1 MTPDS
6 HNLERF
12 LEAQEGV
19 YAQVCAELSAGRKES
34 HWMWFI
40 FPQIKGLGS
49 SPTAQ
54 KFAIRGLDE
63 AEAYLGHPIL
73 GLRLRQCTQLV
84 NAVQGR
90 AIGDIF
96 GLPDNL
102 KFHSSM
108 TLFAHVSGDASLFA
122 AALRRYFNGE
132 RDRGTL
138 SHLWAPNRA
147 AAGEQPV

>member
-12 LEAQEGV
+12 LDAQDGV
-19 YAQVCAELSAGRKES
+19 FAQVCAELRAGRKES

-54 KFAIRGLDE
+54 KYAIQGLDE
-63 AEAYLGHPIL
+63 AQAYLAHPML

-84 NAVQGR
+84 NAVNGR
-90 AIGDIF
+90 AIADIF
-96 GLPDNL
+96 GFPDNL

-108 TLFAHVSGDASLFA
+108 TLFAHVSGDDPLFA
-122 AALRRYFNGE
+122 AALSRYFNGE
-132 RDRGTL
+132 KDRGTL
-138 SHLWAPNRA
+138 AHL
-147 AAGEQPV
+147 